1 MVIHILH
8 TAFSMDLM
16 MDGTDFYQFSLTI
29 YIYRDRHCLLS
40 SQVTVE
46 AITEAG
52 YPKEVICDA
61 VQKCGVNLLV
71 IGDEANGKIKRLVSY
86 LSYFC

>member
-1 MVIHILH
+1 M
-8 TAFSMDLM
+8 
-16 MDGTDFYQFSLTI
+16 
-29 YIYRDRHCLLS
+29 
-40 SQVTVE
+40 E

-71 IGDEANGKIKRLVSY
+71 IGDEANGNIKRLVSY